1 MLNIISFVIS
11 YITLSK
17 QKLDQKHR
25 LENIKLIRYMI
36 WQSHIGSKVSQ
47 LKVQFASLTLQGGEG
62 AFNTKNG
69 SEKSHMEIFSFSII
83 IPQPYF

>member
-62 AFNTKNG
+62 LSTQKKWF
-69 SEKSHMEIFSFSII
+69 
-83 IPQPYF
+83 